1 MKQKPKFNLFSLI
14 NDKKERKGGI
24 SKALTDFDMALF
36 LSAFSAVF
44 GILHY
49 KIFANPAGINVSIWG
64 LILTLIFCT
73 FWIWMAFS
81 GGRYL
86 RKGFWI
92 TALVIW
98 GMALLCAIANL
109 NAFKVF
115 ENLPGTVLRTMAGYA
130 VLILSLFFAATVFPI
145 LPGIG
150 ALGYLH
156 LITPTSLVII
166 CIVAMVVQA
175 AAFACGWQYQKKH
188 ATRQRIRKNP
198 ADVMRQQNFDIDLKG

>member
-1 MKQKPKFNLFSLI
+1 MKQKPKFNLFSLV

-24 SKALTDFDMALF
+24 SKALTDLDMALF
-36 LSAFSAVF
+36 LCAFSAIF

-49 KIFANPAGINVSIWG
+49 RIFANPAGMNTSIWG

-109 NAFKVF
+109 NSFKVF
-115 ENLPGTVLRTMAGYA
+115 ENLPGTVLRTMAGYT
-130 VLILSLFFAATVFPI
+130 VLILSLFFAATVFPV
-145 LPGIG
+145 LPGLG

-175 AAFACGWQYQKKH
+175 AAFACGWQYQKKY
-188 ATRQRIRKNP
+188 AARQRIRKNP